1 MSNYSITYPSEF
13 GDMEEVFSEDMIIN
27 MSKSSWHTYMEL
39 HPERYEELSIKLE
52 DMSDEDHLTEWCVSN
67 WAFKT
72 DKGVGEYF
80 IDNEIERETR

>member
-13 GDMEEVFSEDMIIN
+13 GDMEEVFSSDMIIS

-39 HPERYEELSIKLE
+39 HPERYEELVVKLE
-52 DMSDEDHLTEWCVSN
+52 TMSDEDHLIEWTVGN

-72 DKGVGEYF
+72 DKDVGKYF
-80 IDNEIERETR
+80 IGDKGDTND